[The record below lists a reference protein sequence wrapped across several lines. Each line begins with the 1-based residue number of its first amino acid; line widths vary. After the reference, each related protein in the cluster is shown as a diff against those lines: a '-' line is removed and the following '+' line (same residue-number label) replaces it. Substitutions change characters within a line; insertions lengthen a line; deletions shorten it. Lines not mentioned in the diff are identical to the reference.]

1 MWCFLHILWYWPGL
15 YIKSL
20 TWNWRTYEG
29 HIHGN
34 LIPSKSVSYF
44 GFCCI
49 MYHPR
54 TKSGALFSKLY
65 AIVFLN
71 FLMAVH
77 TLQFFASF
85 HDTIWRADPFP
96 DKTILLLIYTVE
108 ILTYPVQIRS
118 QFIWIINAAGEQS
131 IFWRHLSILIEWMLI
146 PSAL

>member
-1 MWCFLHILWYWPGL
+1 MWCFLHILWYWPEL

-34 LIPSKSVSYF
+34 LIPSKSVSYL

-54 TKSGALFSKLY
+54 TKSGALFPKLY
-65 AIVFLN
+65 AILFLN

-77 TLQFFASF
+77 TLQFMLDSM
-85 HDTIWRADPFP
+85 R
-96 DKTILLLIYTVE
+96 
-108 ILTYPVQIRS
+108 RS
-118 QFIWIINAAGEQS
+118 ISWQNHITFNLHRRDS
-131 IFWRHLSILIEWMLI
+131 HLSSSDPVPIYLNHQCFRRTVNLVKT
-146 PSAL
+146 S